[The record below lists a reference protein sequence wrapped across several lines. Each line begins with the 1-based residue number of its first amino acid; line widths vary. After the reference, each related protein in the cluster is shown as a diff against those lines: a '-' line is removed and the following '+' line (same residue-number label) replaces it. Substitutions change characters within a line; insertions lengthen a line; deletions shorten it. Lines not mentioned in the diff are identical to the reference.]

1 MGLTTAVIVPV
12 KSFRRAKERLAKH
25 LEPEHRQVLARRL
38 ATEVVTAVA
47 PAPVF
52 VACDDDEVATWARS
66 LHAEV
71 LWGPGLGLN
80 GAVAQAIERLGNLGY
95 ERVLI
100 SHSDLVAPASLLPL
114 LDPAS
119 SMRLALDV
127 TVLVPDRR
135 RDGTNVI
142 CISTALAFRP
152 SYGPGSFQRHLQQAV
167 ASGRPV
173 LVHTD
178 EHLALDIDTW
188 DDLLDPMA
196 RHLLLPATAP
206 HRSPSTS
213 PTTLRSASP

>member
-12 KSFRRAKERLAKH
+12 KSFRRAKKRLAMH
-25 LEPEHRQVLARRL
+25 LEPEQRQMLARRL
-38 ATEVVTAVA
+38 ATEVVAAVA

-52 VACDDDEVATWARS
+52 VACDDDEVADWARS
-66 LHAEV
+66 MHAEV

-80 GAVAQAIERLGNLGY
+80 GAVANAIETVGSLGF

-114 LDPAS
+114 LDPSS

-135 RDGTNVI
+135 RDGTNVM

-152 SYGPGSFQRHLQQAV
+152 SYGPGSFQRHLQQAIS
-167 ASGRPV
+167 SGRPV

-178 EHLALDIDTW
+178 DHLALDIDTW
-188 DDLLDPMA
+188 DDLNDPLA
-196 RHLLLPATAP
+196 RHLLPPVATP
-206 HRSPSTS
+206 HPSP
-213 PTTLRSASP
+213 